1 MTNESNSDKTDEDPA
16 INELG
21 DEVIT
26 TTGTH
31 GVDVSSQRL
40 NNLDKIGLR
49 YALGLNLY
57 EESHSAV
64 DLGCGLGSQ
73 GVRFSL
79 LGMDTT
85 LIDIHDISD
94 RVNLLSG
101 LFSLGDLQFTQT
113 DVRELQRD
121 DLPDDISLLHS
132 QRFIHYLTFEE
143 ARDLCT
149 LLADRMAPSGRVF
162 ISASGLY
169 SELGDD
175 YPDRDV
181 ALEDRYSELSPTM
194 AERHDIRDQVCLYSK
209 ADMERLLTDSGFR
222 VREFLPS
229 DFGNIKATAELR

>member
-1 MTNESNSDKTDEDPA
+1 MTNDSNSDASDEPA
-16 INELG
+16 TNELG
-21 DEVIT
+21 DEIIT
-26 TTGTH
+26 TTGSH

-40 NNLDKIGLR
+40 NNLDKTGLR
-49 YALGLNLY
+49 YALGLDLY

-94 RVNLLSG
+94 RVDLLSD

-113 DVRELQRD
+113 DARELQPD
-121 DLPDDISLLHS
+121 DLPDGISLLHS

-162 ISASGLY
+162 ISASGLH
-169 SELGDD
+169 SELGDG

-181 ALEDRYSELSPTM
+181 ALEDRYSKLSPTM
-194 AERHDIRDQVCLYSK
+194 AERHDIRDPVCLYAK
-209 ADMERLLTDSGFR
+209 EDMERLLSESGFQMC
-222 VREFLPS
+222 EFLPS
-229 DFGNIKATAELR
+229 DFGNVKAIAELR

>member
-1 MTNESNSDKTDEDPA
+1 MTNDTNSDASDEPA
-16 INELG
+16 TNELG
-21 DEVIT
+21 DEIIT
-26 TTGTH
+26 TTGFH

-40 NNLDKIGLR
+40 NNLDKAGLR
-49 YALGLNLY
+49 YALDLDLY

-94 RVNLLSG
+94 RVDLLSD

-113 DVRELQRD
+113 DARELQD
-121 DLPDDISLLHS
+121 DDFPNGISLLHS

-149 LLADRMAPSGRVF
+149 LLADRMTPSGRVF

-169 SELGDD
+169 SELGDG
-175 YPDRDV
+175 YPDRNV
-181 ALEDRYSELSPTM
+181 ALEDRYSKLTPTM
-194 AERHDIRDQVCLYSK
+194 AERHDIRDPVCLYAK
-209 ADMERLLTDSGFR
+209 EDMERLLSESGFQM
-222 VREFLPS
+222 REFLPS
-229 DFGNIKATAELR
+229 DFGNIKAIAELR

>member
-1 MTNESNSDKTDEDPA
+1 MTNDSNSNASDEPA
-16 INELG
+16 TNELG
-21 DEVIT
+21 DEIIT
-26 TTGTH
+26 TTGSH

-40 NNLDKIGLR
+40 NNLDKTGLR
-49 YALGLNLY
+49 YALGLDLY
-57 EESHSAV
+57 EGSHSAV

-94 RVNLLSG
+94 RVDFLSD

-113 DVRELQRD
+113 DARELKAD
-121 DLPDDISLLHS
+121 DLPDSISLLHS

-143 ARDLCT
+143 ARDLLS
-149 LLADRMAPSGRVF
+149 LLAERMAPSGRAF

-181 ALEDRYSELSPTM
+181 ALEDRYSKLSPTM
-194 AERHDIRDQVCLYSK
+194 AERHDIRDPVCLYAK
-209 ADMERLLTDSGFR
+209 EDMERLLSESGFQL
-222 VREFLPS
+222 REFLPS
-229 DFGNIKATAELR
+229 DFGNVKAIAELR

>member
-1 MTNESNSDKTDEDPA
+1 MTNDANSDASDEPA
-16 INELG
+16 TNELG
-21 DEVIT
+21 DEIIT
-26 TTGTH
+26 TTGSH

-40 NNLDKIGLR
+40 NNLDKAGLR
-49 YALGLNLY
+49 YALNLDLY

-94 RVNLLSG
+94 RVDLLSD

-113 DVRELQRD
+113 DARELQGD
-121 DLPDDISLLHS
+121 DLPNGISLLHS

-149 LLADRMAPSGRVF
+149 LLADQMAPSGRVF

-169 SELGDD
+169 SELGDG
-175 YPDRDV
+175 YPDRNV
-181 ALEDRYSELSPTM
+181 ALEDRYSKLSPTM
-194 AERHDIRDQVCLYSK
+194 AERHDIRDPVCLYAK
-209 ADMERLLTDSGFR
+209 EDMERLLSESGFQM
-222 VREFLPS
+222 REFLPS
-229 DFGNIKATAELR
+229 DFGNIKAIAELR

>member
-1 MTNESNSDKTDEDPA
+1 MTNDSNSDTSDEPA
-16 INELG
+16 TNELG
-21 DEVIT
+21 DEIIT
-26 TTGTH
+26 TTGSH

-40 NNLDKIGLR
+40 NNLDKTGLR
-49 YALGLNLY
+49 YALDLDLY
-57 EESHSAV
+57 EGSHSAV

-94 RVNLLSG
+94 RVDLLSD

-113 DVRELQRD
+113 DARELQAD
-121 DLPDDISLLHS
+121 DLPDGISLLHS

-143 ARDLCT
+143 ARALLS
-149 LLADRMAPSGRVF
+149 LLAERMASSGRAF

-181 ALEDRYSELSPTM
+181 ALEDRYSNLSPTM
-194 AERHDIRDQVCLYSK
+194 AERHDIRDPVCLYAK
-209 ADMERLLTDSGFR
+209 EDMEQLLSESGFQL
-222 VREFLPS
+222 REFLPS
-229 DFGNIKATAELR
+229 DFGNVKAIAELR